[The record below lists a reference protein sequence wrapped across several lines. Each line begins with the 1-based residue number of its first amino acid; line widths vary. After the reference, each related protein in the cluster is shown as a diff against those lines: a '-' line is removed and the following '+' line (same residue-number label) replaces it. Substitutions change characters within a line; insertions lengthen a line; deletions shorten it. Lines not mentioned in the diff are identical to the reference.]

1 MLCVCAYNHLTVKI
15 RQVVFFGKK
24 KNNTVVSIPPTRM
37 NLWIDEREKLRQSNV
52 FTALPLIVYK
62 HAFSYQARALKSE
75 TAI

>member
-37 NLWIDEREKLRQSNV
+37 NLWIDEREKL
-52 FTALPLIVYK
+52 TTD
-62 HAFSYQARALKSE
+62 RAMSLLHYH
-75 TAI
+75 